1 MTEVAERT
9 QAEILTGL
17 EDLLLGW
24 PELAQRIFDTAHKT
38 VNPGVIMTWGMS
50 AHGGTDR
57 AERAATL
64 LALVH
69 KAKADHFGWNSRWG
83 QAYDVMDDG
92 IRYGWT
98 LWDDHGESSVTYFTY
113 KTWLDCGLDEVAVL
127 PTDNTEEWDE
137 FITDRL
143 PVMLGIGPC
152 QCSHCLN
159 DWDCCGNMS
168 YHHFDVWPANEAHTL
183 WYGKVYGSRN
193 I

>member
-1 MTEVAERT
+1 MTEVAEKT

-64 LALVH
+64 LAMVH

-113 KTWLDCGLDEVAVL
+113 KTWLDQGLDEIQGEVL
-127 PTDNTEEWDE
+127 SDE
-137 FITDRL
+137 DIEDR
-143 PVMLGIGPC
+143 VRAIVGIGPC
-152 QCSHCLN
+152 QCQSCMN
-159 DWDCCGNMS
+159 DWDCCGNMV
-168 YHHFDVWPANEAHTL
+168 YHSMDFWKGNAEGTL
-183 WYGKVYGSRN
+183 WYGKIYGSRN